1 MPGDP
6 TETTGRRKG
15 SGLIKAFLALPNDS
29 PLKTLVVAL
38 LLCLVFS
45 VLVSTTAVILK
56 PLQIANKDLNRK
68 TIILEISNLLREDKS
83 IDEQFQKIQPKIVNL
98 ETGEY
103 IESIDPNEYDQRSA
117 AKDPTRNIMIPA
129 DRDIAQIK
137 QRAKYATVYLVQED
151 TQVKHFILPIHGYG
165 LWSRLYGFLVLKND
179 ANTILG
185 IQFYEHQETPG
196 LGGEVDN
203 PTWRSKW
210 DGKVVYDKTGTVQI
224 ELVKGTVGTN
234 DQSAQ
239 FHVDGLA
246 GATITSNG
254 ITNMLRYWL
263 GPDGFGPYLKN
274 FRSKT

>member
-29 PLKTLVVAL
+29 PLKTLAVAL

-68 TIILEISNLLREDKS
+68 TIILEVSNLLREDKS

-103 IESIDPNEYDQRSA
+103 IDSIDPNEYDQRKA
-117 AKDPTRNIMIPA
+117 AKDPNRNIMIPA

-137 QRAKYATVYLVQED
+137 HRAKYATVYLVEED
-151 TQVKHFILPIHGYG
+151 NQVKYFILPIHGYG

-203 PTWRSKW
+203 STWRSKW

-246 GATITSNG
+246 GATLTSNG